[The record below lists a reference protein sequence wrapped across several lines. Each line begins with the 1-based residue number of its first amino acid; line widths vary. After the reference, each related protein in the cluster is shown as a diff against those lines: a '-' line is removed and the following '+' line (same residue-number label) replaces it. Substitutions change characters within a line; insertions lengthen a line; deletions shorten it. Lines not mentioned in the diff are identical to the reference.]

1 MSDKTPSN
9 FDIALPERP
18 QSLLSSPTR
27 LVLDDKVYPFDNPHQ
42 DAKAIYHT
50 IHTALLSDWWR
61 ESLGEHAQN
70 GHKSALGTFLNW
82 MSEHHLTEGNR
93 FDVLNDYQTFRV
105 NEGNVKPQSTGAA
118 TLLTLL
124 QMGIDHDE
132 LEEHYRYIETLI
144 DSTKILEAT
153 DRIPD
158 TLTGWFSQMGWL
170 RTIVGDDDWLA
181 MESPKRLTESFSV
194 TIASTLS
201 WVQKIRSSIRALVKK
216 NSYLATIGKNLQKT
230 QRNANYC
237 RELLILVSRDTPALP
252 DGTLDLLLAD
262 FVEPAAHEFVRISL
276 QAGKSVPLNLKIDG
290 RRRLIFF
297 QPTLFAPE
305 NMDSPSEIESQLA
318 AWLCAW
324 QAVQPSD
331 VPKLKPHHF
340 TIHTNKQGR
349 PISLQCNYYKGRSG
363 RPQEPPVLDAQQI
376 EFKALIKFINTWSCD
391 DQRLFPNLQRN
402 IRYSPNSTYISFSR
416 SLVRIWTI
424 TTLSHETQTELN
436 TRKASDRFRRLFMA
450 IARHGGESNHSWQK
464 RQRNLK
470 QPSSIKAYHAFVD
483 RPLPPLLFGALAIK
497 TSAVQA
503 RSDQYRDGDFVN
515 VNSHSAATEKMHY
528 MTDQNKEWVNQNG
541 RITRIVLND
550 IENHAYKPNLELAVI
565 SARERRLQTKVR
577 QLAPGQSVRINPLGE
592 LLTPNPSDTG
602 VVGEA
607 DEYIVWDTPET
618 VVCFLHY
625 LAEAERQSNQL
636 ITHALPFFERTVLPT
651 AEWMSS
657 LLNKG
662 LSPRTVRAGQ
672 HQYDQLCGVLPPL
685 FDNQLHGGVGT

>member
-1 MSDKTPSN
+1 MSEKNNSN
-9 FDIALPERP
+9 FDIALPEQS

-27 LVLDDKVYPFDNPHQ
+27 LVLDDKVYPFDNTHQ
-42 DAKAIYHT
+42 DAKTIYHT
-50 IHTALLSDWWR
+50 IHTALLSDWWH
-61 ESLGEHAQN
+61 ESLAEYTQTAL
-70 GHKSALGTFLNW
+70 KSVLGIFLNW
-82 MSEHHLTEGNR
+82 MSEHHLTEDNR

-105 NEGNVKPQSTGAA
+105 NEGNVKPQSTGASY
-118 TLLTLL
+118 LLTVL
-124 QMGIDHDE
+124 QIGTDHCE
-132 LEEHYRYIETLI
+132 QEEQYRYIQTLI
-144 DSTKILEAT
+144 DSTKILETT
-153 DRIPD
+153 DRTPD
-158 TLTGWFSQMGWL
+158 TLTSWFSQMDWL

-194 TIASTLS
+194 TIASTLL

-216 NSYLATIGKNLQKT
+216 NSRLASIGENLEKRY
-230 QRNANYC
+230 RNAHYC
-237 RELLILVSRDTPALP
+237 RQLLLLASRDSSVLP
-252 DGTLDLLLAD
+252 DGTLNLLLAD
-262 FVEPAAHEFVRISL
+262 FVQPAAHEYVRSNL
-276 QAGKSVPLNLKIDG
+276 QAGKSISIRPRIDG
-290 RRRLIFF
+290 RYTFAFSR
-297 QPTLFAPE
+297 PMLFALE
-305 NMDSPSEIESQLA
+305 NIDSPSEIESQLA
-318 AWLCAW
+318 GWLCAW
-324 QAVQPSD
+324 QTVQTAD
-331 VPKLKPHHF
+331 IQKLKPHHY

-363 RPQEPPVLDAQQI
+363 RYQEPPVLDAQQI
-376 EFKALIKFINTWSCD
+376 EFKALIKFLNTWSCD
-391 DQRLFPNLQRN
+391 NQRLLPNFQTC
-402 IRYSPNSTYISFSR
+402 IKYSPNSTYATFSR
-416 SLVRIWTI
+416 RLVRIWTI
-424 TTLSHETQTELN
+424 TTLSHEIQTELN

-450 IARHGGESNHSWQK
+450 IARHGGESCGALEK
-464 RQRNLK
+464 RQRKLK
-470 QPSSIKAYHAFVD
+470 QPYSIKAYHASIV
-483 RPLPPLLFGALAIK
+483 RPLPILLFGASAIK

-515 VNSHSAATEKMHY
+515 INSHSAATEKMHY

-592 LLTPNPSDTG
+592 PLTPSPSDTG
-602 VVGEA
+602 LLGEA

-618 VVCFLHY
+618 VVYFLHY
-625 LAEAERQSNQL
+625 IAETERQSNQL
-636 ITHALPFFERTVLPT
+636 IAHALSFFERTVLPT

-662 LSPRTVRAGQ
+662 LSPKTVKAGQ